1 MSLEIIATT
10 IADAK
15 AAEKYG
21 ADRLELSPGMLELGI
36 TPSYGLIDSLV
47 KTVDIPF
54 NAIIRP
60 HSQSFVYDH
69 DDVAVMIKDIQMVKE
84 LGGSGIV
91 IGTLTKE
98 HVVDEKTLKYLL
110 DAAGDLDVTFHKA
123 FDYTRDQHEALACLA
138 KYPKVK
144 RIATSGGL
152 QSATEVPGKMRELIQ
167 LAKQTHLNIMVA
179 GGLHEGNFK
188 AFYNEV
194 KPDEVHFGSG
204 VRTEGSYLK
213 PIDANKVTT
222 IKNVLQK

>member
-1 MSLEIIATT
+1 MTLEIIATT
-10 IADAK
+10 VADAK

-36 TPSYGLIDSLV
+36 TPSYGLIDSVV
-47 KTVDIPF
+47 KSVDIPF

-60 HSQSFVYDH
+60 HSQSFVYDE

-84 LGGSGIV
+84 LNGSGIV
-91 IGTLTKE
+91 IGALTNDY
-98 HVVDEKTLKYLL
+98 VVDEETLKHLL

-123 FDYTRDQHEALACLA
+123 FDFARNQHEALECLS

-179 GGLHEGNFK
+179 GGLREDNFQ
-188 AFYNEV
+188 AFYNDV

-204 VRTEGSYLK
+204 VRTDGSYLK
-213 PIDANKVTT
+213 PIDADKVVA
-222 IKNVLQK
+222 IKNVL